1 MSLLYTRIPNVKSF
15 LKTLDLQEFWGIIEE
30 IIGETYMEKIPVLSD
45 KCVICG
51 CLCERLYSDTEKEN
65 TENCTRK
72 NGGII
77 SLHFGYGSTL
87 DTSYFNGV
95 ICDACAKTLI
105 ETAAEPFGHH
115 SSFGNSQMKNV
126 EELPED

>member
-1 MSLLYTRIPNVKSF
+1 MSSSF
-15 LKTLDLQEFWGIIEE
+15 YKPLDLQGVWSIME
-30 IIGETYMEKIPVLSD
+30 ETYRRICMNKIPVLSD
-45 KCVICG
+45 KCVICSS
-51 CLCERLYSDTEKEN
+51 LCERMYSDTDKEN

-72 NGGII
+72 GGGVI

-95 ICDACAKTLI
+95 ICDACAKVMI
-105 ETAAEPFGHH
+105 ETSAEPFGHH
-115 SSFGNSQMKNV
+115 SPFGNSQMKNV